1 MEKKK
6 HIILNKD
13 EFLNSK
19 YIKSKQRKLVFDINL
34 HNDWL
39 DEIYDVY
46 KISIECCNIFNN
58 QRLTITEKV
67 DETIKKIEELR
78 QYKDTIEYNIDIYTI
93 DKYKKMFE
101 CQRELK
107 EQKQL
112 LKVRKTYNT
121 NHIKKIFEDMVKEI
135 DENNYDWISKS
146 KTISPK
152 KTQKNKMS
160 YYANKFIWGSYQK
173 EFICNYDVEDIDL
186 LENKELF
193 SGIYNTVDLTCN
205 VSNLLA
211 DEEIKEATKL
221 VENYI
226 DEYSYL
232 LKCEDPNYKKVYCD
246 YVCFIDSLKNDD
258 LKTIRYKF
266 RKIRDNK
273 VISQHL
279 EELG

>member
-6 HIILNKD
+6 HIILSKD
-13 EFLNSK
+13 EFKTSH
-19 YIKSKQRKLVFDINL
+19 YIDLITKKLLFDINL

-39 DEIYDVY
+39 DEMYDVY

-67 DETIKKIEELR
+67 DGTIKKIEELR

-93 DKYKKMFE
+93 DKFKKMFE

-121 NHIKKIFEDMVKEI
+121 AHIKKVFEDMINDI
-135 DENNYDWISKS
+135 DENDYDWISK
-146 KTISPK
+146 KTTISKK
-152 KTQKNKMS
+152 KTQRNKMS
-160 YYANKFIWGSYQK
+160 HYANKFIWGSYQK
-173 EFICNYDVEDIDL
+173 NFIIEYLENDIDL
-186 LENKELF
+186 MENEELF
-193 SGIYNTVDLTCN
+193 SGIYSTVDLTCN
-205 VSNLLA
+205 VANLLA
-211 DEEIKEATKL
+211 DEEVKEATKL

-232 LKCEDPNYKKVYCD
+232 LKCEDTDYKKIYCD
-246 YVCFIDSLKNDD
+246 YVCFLDSLKQDD

>member
-1 MEKKK
+1 MEKIK
-6 HIILNKD
+6 HSILNK
-13 EFLNSK
+13 EQFKNSY
-19 YIKSKQRKLVFDINL
+19 YIDLITRKLMFDINL

-46 KISIECCNIFNN
+46 RVSVECYNIFKN

-67 DETIKKIEELR
+67 DETIKTIEELR
-78 QYKDTIEYNIDIYTI
+78 QYKDIIENNIDIYTI
-93 DKYKKMFE
+93 DKFKKMFE

-121 NHIKKIFEDMVKEI
+121 AHIKKVFEDMINDI
-135 DENNYDWISKS
+135 DENDYDWISK
-146 KTISPK
+146 KTTISKK

-160 YYANKFIWGSYQK
+160 HYANKFIWGSYQK
-173 EFICNYDVEDIDL
+173 NFIIEYLENDIDL
-186 LENKELF
+186 MENEELF
-193 SGIYNTVDLTCN
+193 SGIYNTIDLTCN
-205 VSNLLA
+205 VANLLA
-211 DEEIKEATKL
+211 DEEVKEATKL

-232 LKCEDPNYKKVYCD
+232 LKCEDTDYKKIYCD
-246 YVCFIDSLKNDD
+246 YVCFLDSLKQDD

-279 EELG
+279 EKLG

>member
-1 MEKKK
+1 MEKLK
-6 HIILNKD
+6 HNILNKED
-13 EFLNSK
+13 FK
-19 YIKSKQRKLVFDINL
+19 KSNYVVLITEKLMFDINL
-34 HNDWL
+34 HNEWL
-39 DEIYDVY
+39 DEMYDVY
-46 KISIECCNIFNN
+46 RVSVECYNIFKN

-67 DETIKKIEELR
+67 DKTIKSIEELR
-78 QYKDTIEYNIDIYTI
+78 QYKDIIENNIDIYTI
-93 DKYKKMFE
+93 DKYKKLFE

-121 NHIKKIFEDMVKEI
+121 SHIKKVFEDMINEI
-135 DENNYDWISKS
+135 DENEYDWISK
-146 KTISPK
+146 KTTISKK

-160 YYANKFIWGSYQK
+160 HYANKFIWGSYQK
-173 EFICNYDVEDIDL
+173 DFMMEYLENGIDL
-186 LENKELF
+186 MENDELF
-193 SGIYNTVDLTCN
+193 SGIYNTIDLTCN

-211 DEEIKEATKL
+211 DEEIAKATEL

-226 DEYSYL
+226 EEFSYL
-232 LKCEDPNYKKVYCD
+232 LKCEDTDYKKIYCD
-246 YVCFIDSLKNDD
+246 YVCFIDSLKQDD

-273 VISQHL
+273 VISRHL